1 MDTMA
6 SPFRPCKHRV
16 YEAENPTLTV
26 ATTMVSGTILWKNR
40 QLMLKIKIPP
50 RSEPEKTD
58 AVPLKQDNDDSSV
71 TQFRDW
77 WQEEFEEPA
86 DFLEYDAGQLKT
98 AVMLSEMV
106 KDLVWPDFKV
116 GVEGSWVVFRRV
128 KERYFPRKKKDESS
142 QLNDESSK

>member
-1 MDTMA
+1 
-6 SPFRPCKHRV
+6 
-16 YEAENPTLTV
+16 
-26 ATTMVSGTILWKNR
+26 
-40 QLMLKIKIPP
+40 MLKIKIPP

-116 GVEGSWVVFRRV
+116 GAEGPWVVFRRV
-128 KERYFPRKKKDESS
+128 EERYFPRKNKIEI
-142 QLNDESSK
+142 SKVNTKMSYQ

>member
-1 MDTMA
+1 
-6 SPFRPCKHRV
+6 
-16 YEAENPTLTV
+16 
-26 ATTMVSGTILWKNR
+26 
-40 QLMLKIKIPP
+40 MLKIKIPP
-50 RSEPEKTD
+50 RSESEKTKT
-58 AVPLKQDNDDSSV
+58 VPLKQGTEDSAV

-106 KDLVWPDFKV
+106 KDLVWPDFMV

-128 KERYFPRKKKDESS
+128 EERHFPRKNKDESS
-142 QLNDESSK
+142 QLNDESSKQE

>member
-1 MDTMA
+1 
-6 SPFRPCKHRV
+6 
-16 YEAENPTLTV
+16 
-26 ATTMVSGTILWKNR
+26 
-40 QLMLKIKIPP
+40 MLKIKIPP

-58 AVPLKQDNDDSSV
+58 AVPLKQGTEDNAV

-106 KDLVWPDFKV
+106 NDLVWPDFKV
-116 GVEGSWVVFRRV
+116 GAEGSWVVFRRV
-128 KERYFPRKKKDESS
+128 EERYFPRKKKDESS
-142 QLNDESSK
+142 QLNDESSKQE

>member
-1 MDTMA
+1 
-6 SPFRPCKHRV
+6 
-16 YEAENPTLTV
+16 
-26 ATTMVSGTILWKNR
+26 
-40 QLMLKIKIPP
+40 MLKIKIPP
-50 RSEPEKTD
+50 RSEPEKPA
-58 AVPLKQDNDDSSV
+58 AVPLKQGTEDSAV

-116 GVEGSWVVFRRV
+116 GAEGSWVVFRRV

-142 QLNDESSK
+142 QLNDESSKQE

>member
-1 MDTMA
+1 
-6 SPFRPCKHRV
+6 
-16 YEAENPTLTV
+16 
-26 ATTMVSGTILWKNR
+26 
-40 QLMLKIKIPP
+40 MLKIKIPP

-58 AVPLKQDNDDSSV
+58 AVPLKQGAEDSAV

-116 GVEGSWVVFRRV
+116 GAEGALVVFRRV

-142 QLNDESSK
+142 QLNDESSKQE